1 MDESTVR
8 ITSDDSQLISLK
20 NIIKSIKKNEL
31 ELYKM
36 FDMEGRSEM
45 YQIISVKRMSVT
57 FDDIECQMLNFTNIT
72 TFHKLK
78 QEEQKRK
85 LLQALNASV
94 HHEMLSPLSTNV
106 MIANRLQKLVEKE

>member
-1 MDESTVR
+1 MR

-57 FDDIECQMLNFTNIT
+57 FDDIEC
-72 TFHKLK
+72 
-78 QEEQKRK
+78 
-85 LLQALNASV
+85 
-94 HHEMLSPLSTNV
+94 
-106 MIANRLQKLVEKE
+106 